1 MYWQRSPRRFLI
13 TRLFPSDRLLSCPGQ
28 LGTIPLAPPGARSG
42 NSTWRLWAGGSMSC
56 ALIQWIQS
64 DSRLRT
70 DDELI
75 AELVRELG
83 FQRRGPRIEA
93 VCREA
98 LRLAK
103 WNDPEDRV
111 ADYYQPTA

>member
-1 MYWQRSPRRFLI
+1 VIRKDTI
-13 TRLFPSDRLLSCPGQ
+13 TQYHHHELR
-28 LGTIPLAPPGARSG
+28 
-42 NSTWRLWAGGSMSC
+42 

-64 DSRLRT
+64 DGRLRT

-83 FQRRGPRIEA
+83 FQKRGSRIEA

-103 WNDPEDRV
+103 SNGPSDGPPTFAKQPPNHLSSARQTGDRRSSSRRGGPP
-111 ADYYQPTA
+111 ATRSPPTIGESFRQS